1 PQSPPQQNPPQQ
13 TAPAQPEPPPQ
24 RSPPEEAA
32 GSVALQLLDNRIGA
46 LEARPAAPPSDI
58 ADIRQ
63 QMARLATAAAELDS
77 RVEAI
82 GKATSAQAGTDTTD
96 MALVLALLQ
105 IRGALEAGRPFPSE
119 YEALAVLAR
128 TRPEI
133 AAAAAPLAKP
143 ATTGVAS

>member
-1 PQSPPQQNPPQQ
+1 
-13 TAPAQPEPPPQ
+13 
-24 RSPPEEAA
+24 
-32 GSVALQLLDNRIGA
+32 
-46 LEARPAAPPSDI
+46 
-58 ADIRQ
+58 
-63 QMARLATAAAELDS
+63 ATAAAELDS
-77 RVEAI
+77 RVGAI

-119 YEALAVLAR
+119 YEALAALAR

-143 ATTGVAS
+143 ATTGVASRTVLANRLRDLAGAAATTKAPATTEANTPTDAAQPAADWTDRALAQLGGLVT